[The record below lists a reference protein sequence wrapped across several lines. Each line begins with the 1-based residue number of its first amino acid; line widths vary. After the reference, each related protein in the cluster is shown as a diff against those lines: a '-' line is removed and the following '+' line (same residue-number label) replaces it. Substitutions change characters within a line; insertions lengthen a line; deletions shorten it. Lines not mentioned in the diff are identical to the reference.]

1 MRTRIASVLTRKAV
15 TGISLLIVITVALAG
30 WSATGYAQA
39 DPESSQS
46 LAGAWNVKI
55 EFDTPGIEGCT
66 APGMNTRDGG
76 VMAAGCSL
84 AESPGYGQWVRTGN
98 RQFGVTFI
106 GQGFDLA
113 TGAINSTYKVRASVR
128 LTQDL
133 QRFSGPFVTDVF
145 APDGTLVFTASGLV
159 TADRVHV
166 EPLP

>member
-1 MRTRIASVLTRKAV
+1 MRTRFVSAFTRKPL
-15 TGISLLIVITVALAG
+15 TGIALLIVIAVVLAG
-30 WSATGYAQA
+30 WSATGYAQGDSA
-39 DPESSQS
+39 SS

-55 EFDTPGIEGCT
+55 EFDTPGVEGCT
-66 APGMNTRDGG
+66 APGMNTADGG

-84 AESPGYGQWVRTGN
+84 AESPGYGHWVRTGN
-98 RQFGVTFI
+98 RQFGITFI

-133 QRFSGPFVTDVF
+133 QQFSGPFVTDVF

-159 TADRVHV
+159 TAGRVNV

>member
-1 MRTRIASVLTRKAV
+1 MRTRFASAFSAKRL
-15 TGISLLIVITVALAG
+15 TGITRLIIIAVALTG
-30 WSATGYAQA
+30 LSATGYAQGE
-39 DPESSQS
+39 PGSTQN

-55 EFDTPGIEGCT
+55 EFDTPGLEGCT
-66 APGMNTRDGG
+66 APGMNTADGG
-76 VMAAGCSL
+76 VMSAGCSL
-84 AESPGYGQWVRTGN
+84 AESTGYGHWVRTGN
-98 RQFGVTFI
+98 RQFGITFI

-113 TGAINSTYKVRASVR
+113 NGAINSTYKVRANVR

-159 TADRVHV
+159 TADRVNV

>member
-1 MRTRIASVLTRKAV
+1 MHTRFVAAVRGKLLTGIASLVIIAAV
-15 TGISLLIVITVALAG
+15 LAG

-55 EFDTPGIEGCT
+55 EFDTPGVEGCT
-66 APGMNTRDGG
+66 APGMTTADGG

-84 AESPGYGQWVRTGN
+84 AESAGYGHWVRTGS
-98 RQFGVTFI
+98 RQFGITFI

-113 TGAINSTYKVRASVR
+113 NGAVNSTYKVRANVR
-128 LTQDL
+128 LTQDR
-133 QRFSGPFVTDVF
+133 QQFSGPFVTDVF

-159 TADRVHV
+159 TADRVNV